1 MQFCKQTSLTFFP
14 CKLCAWK
21 TVKRPRFRRRA
32 VDSAP
37 EDSRIKR
44 GSSGA
49 RVKTRHGW
57 KKGTSI
63 DPKYRWFFF
72 GKFTGRNPQSES
84 RTCCFSLSSPKFQD
98 HTCLTSCSGGLSWKW
113 KTISHTSQTHDK
125 KHIKT
130 WFNWLGGH
138 IMWTFLPFKPA

>member
-21 TVKRPRFRRRA
+21 TVFQGRDFE
-32 VDSAP
+32 DAP
-37 EDSRIKR
+37 LTALRKTRESKGVVRST
-44 GSSGA
+44 G
-49 RVKTRHGW
+49 KTRHGW

-63 DPKYRWFFF
+63 DPKYWWFF
-72 GKFTGRNPQSES
+72 SENLPEEIHS
-84 RTCCFSLSSPKFQD
+84 PKSNMLFFFVFPKFQD